1 MIVWVLHRRGQQ
13 NYVTWGTRQQETNIN
28 QMFQISPQFVE
39 ERMPKSKIW
48 VTMLGWNTSAVH
60 IKANLVVMFWI
71 HELFKNTSK
80 NTAHVYI
87 TPPLTVFTFKNFLWK
102 EFSIQRLKGQSCVG
116 QQLLPNVFQLNK
128 RRVQRD
134 VINISFTFFKSS
146 FEGFD
151 SFLCMTFNMPM
162 TTFSWKIHADK

>member
-39 ERMPKSKIW
+39 ERMPNSKIW

-116 QQLLPNVFQLNK
+116 QQLLPIVFQLNK

-134 VINISFTFFKSS
+134 VINISFTFF
-146 FEGFD
+146 
-151 SFLCMTFNMPM
+151 
-162 TTFSWKIHADK
+162 